1 MAVKQSQ
8 KQRQNVNVHVNLG
21 NKKSKRK
28 TTRKRT
34 NRKSVSFL
42 PPPIHQ
48 VHVSPIHNLMPQ
60 MFNRQGQQILTPV
73 SPLEQFIQNI
83 ESKSNL
89 PRSFG
94 GRDSDYS
101 NSSVSGSQNSIT
113 PSLVN
118 QVEKDFSRNPIQ
130 KPARET
136 DKDFQQAIMDS
147 NNYQPMIDRINARRD
162 LNANPQASDNFNS
175 MFQSAGNN
183 TDYSSLRS
191 SLSSSPTQSISGK
204 RQYDEY
210 F

>member
-1 MAVKQSQ
+1 MAVKQTQ

-34 NRKSVSFL
+34 ARVSVL

-48 VHVSPIHNLMPQ
+48 VYTSPIHNLMPQ

-83 ESKSNL
+83 ESKNNI

-101 NSSVSGSQNSIT
+101 NNSVSGSQNSIT

-147 NNYQPMIDRINARRD
+147 NNYQPMIDRINARRE

-183 TDYSSLRS
+183 TDYSSL
-191 SLSSSPTQSISGK
+191 SSSPTQSISGK
-204 RQYDEY
+204 RYYDEY

>member
-34 NRKSVSFL
+34 TRISVL

-48 VHVSPIHNLMPQ
+48 VYTSPIHNLMPQ

-83 ESKSNL
+83 ESKNNI

-94 GRDSDYS
+94 GRDSHYS
-101 NSSVSGSQNSIT
+101 NNSVSGSQNSIT

-147 NNYQPMIDRINARRD
+147 NNYQPMIDRINARRE
-162 LNANPQASDNFNS
+162 LNANPQSSDNFNS

-183 TDYSSLRS
+183 TDYSSLSS

-204 RQYDEY
+204 RHYDEY